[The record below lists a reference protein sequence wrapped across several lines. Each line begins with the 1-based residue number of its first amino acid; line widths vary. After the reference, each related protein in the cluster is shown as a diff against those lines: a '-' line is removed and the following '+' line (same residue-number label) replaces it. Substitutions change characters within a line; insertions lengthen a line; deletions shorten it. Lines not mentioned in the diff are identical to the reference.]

1 LRRREQRRP
10 DINVTPLVDV
20 VLVLLI
26 IFMVV
31 TPQLE
36 AGAAVELPSVEN
48 PDASAEGQMSP
59 IVVSVTNR
67 GAIYVE
73 RQPVALDTLRAR
85 LREVRDADPERAVL
99 LKGDRSASFDRVRP
113 VLEVVQDLGFPGA
126 SLQVGERKDTDEEKR

>member
-1 LRRREQRRP
+1 MRRRDPRKP

-36 AGAAVELPSVEN
+36 AGAHVEVPSVEN
-48 PDASAEGQMSP
+48 PDPAAEGQMSP
-59 IVVSVTNR
+59 IVVSVTGK
-67 GAIYVE
+67 GAVFVE
-73 RQPVALDTLRAR
+73 REQVAADALRSR
-85 LREVRDADPERAVL
+85 LREVRNVDPDRAVL
-99 LKGDRSASFDRVRP
+99 LKGDRGARFDDVRP

-126 SLQVGERKDTDEEKR
+126 SLQVGVRKGSEEEH